1 MIAFAL
7 QEQLAERLAPVRL
20 STFPTTLAPGAR
32 CTPALTGLPAL
43 ADMSALRVRWSVH
56 DAGGTP
62 LEPGAGFVA
71 ARGLAQPR
79 ADLVLR
85 PEVVEHPGDPAATLS
100 RTIRATV
107 TLTAPGQR
115 GEPVSVTRVLEA
127 TVHVLPLPVPTLLA
141 LFRHPDFAYRHADEA
156 VAGTALLIA
165 PAGTSPADL
174 AALRAALA
182 GLRAAVRALSG
193 FARFAT
199 LGSRLE
205 RLVGALREYP
215 DERLRYIRAD
225 ALDSLADTG
234 ADDDLSSMVLL
245 GPADRS
251 ARCFIHRDRVEA
263 GGRMDVTVQ
272 DDHIVLIP
280 SLHAKSPATEPGG
293 RTVIVVEPDGG
304 QTFGDE
310 LSSLAL
316 T

>member
-1 MIAFAL
+1 MIALAL

-20 STFPTTLAPGAR
+20 APFPTTLAPGAR

-43 ADMSALRVRWSVH
+43 ADTSALRVRWSVH
-56 DAGGTP
+56 DADGTP
-62 LEPGAGFVA
+62 LTPGAGFVA
-71 ARGLAQPR
+71 ARGLNHPR
-79 ADLVLR
+79 TDLVLR
-85 PEVVEHPGDPAATLS
+85 PEVVEHPGNPAATLQ
-100 RTIRATV
+100 RIIRATV
-107 TLTAPGQR
+107 TLIAPGTR
-115 GEPVSVTRVLEA
+115 GEPVSVTRVLEER
-127 TVHVLPLPVPTLLA
+127 VHVLPLPVPTLLA
-141 LFRHPDFAYRHADEA
+141 LFRHPDFAYRHAEETEA
-156 VAGTALLIA
+156 GVALLIA
-165 PAGTSPADL
+165 PAETSPADV

-199 LGSRLE
+199 LASRLE
-205 RLVGALREYP
+205 RLVAALREYP
-215 DERLRYIRAD
+215 DDHIRYVRAD
-225 ALDSLADTG
+225 ALDSLGGTE

-245 GPADRS
+245 GPANRS

-310 LSSLAL
+310 LSSITLV
-316 T
+316 